1 MNVMPIESSSVTPV
15 EIRPIEM
22 PETRLNELDQ
32 KGPAFIQMLG
42 SQVDELNG
50 SLNQAD
56 QAARALAAGEDVP
69 VHDVMIAMEH
79 ARLKLQLAV
88 EVRNRVVDAY
98 QNLTNM
104 QL

>member
-1 MNVMPIESSSVTPV
+1 MNVMPIDGSSS
-15 EIRPIEM
+15 ISPIEM
-22 PETRLNELDQ
+22 RESSLDQ
-32 KGPAFIQMLG
+32 IDQRGPGFIQMLG

>member
-1 MNVMPIESSSVTPV
+1 MNVMPIESASAGMQ
-15 EIRPIEM
+15 IQPIEL
-22 PETRLNELDQ
+22 PESNRLDAAGQ
-32 KGPAFIQMLG
+32 GGQAFVQMLG
-42 SQVDELNG
+42 NQVEQLNG
-50 SLNQAD
+50 GLQQAD
-56 QAARALAAGEDVP
+56 QAARALAAGENVP

-79 ARLKLQLAV
+79 ARLQLQLAV

>member
-1 MNVMPIESSSVTPV
+1 MSVVPIDGSSFLPV
-15 EIRPIEM
+15 EIKPIDM
-22 PETRLNELDQ
+22 SGMRLNDIQ
-32 KGPAFIQMLG
+32 QGNPAFLQMLG
-42 SQVDELNG
+42 SEVDELNG

-56 QAARALAAGEDVP
+56 QAARALAAGEGIP

-88 EVRNRVVDAY
+88 EVRNRIVDAY

>member
-1 MNVMPIESSSVTPV
+1 MNVMPIEGASAAID
-15 EIRPIEM
+15 IRPIEM
-22 PETRLNELDQ
+22 PETNLDQ
-32 KGPAFIQMLG
+32 VDKGGPAFIQMLG

-56 QAARALAAGEDVP
+56 QSARALAAGEDVP

-79 ARLKLQLAV
+79 ARLKLQMAV
-88 EVRNRVVDAY
+88 EVRNRIVDAY

-104 QL
+104 QM

>member
-1 MNVMPIESSSVTPV
+1 VIVTPV
-15 EIRPIEM
+15 DGVTITPIQWSEAPSNDAVQGQPGFM
-22 PETRLNELDQ
+22 R
-32 KGPAFIQMLG
+32 MLG
-42 SQVDELNG
+42 AQVSELNSG
-50 SLNQAD
+50 INQAD
-56 QAARALAAGEDVP
+56 QAARALAAGENVP

>member
-1 MNVMPIESSSVTPV
+1 MNVMPIDASSAPV
-15 EIRPIEM
+15 QIEPIEL
-22 PETRLNELDQ
+22 PQINLERSGQ
-32 KGPAFIQMLG
+32 GSPAFIQMLG
-42 SQVDELNG
+42 SQVNELNDG
-50 SLNQAD
+50 LNQAD
-56 QAARALAAGEDVP
+56 QSARALAAGEDVP

-88 EVRNRVVDAY
+88 EVRNRIVDAY

>member
-1 MNVMPIESSSVTPV
+1 VIVTPV
-15 EIRPIEM
+15 DGVTITPIKL
-22 PETRLNELDQ
+22 PESASNDAVQGEPGFMR
-32 KGPAFIQMLG
+32 MLG
-42 SQVDELNG
+42 SQVNELNSG
-50 SLNQAD
+50 INQAD
-56 QAARALAAGEDVP
+56 QAARALAAGENVP

>member
-1 MNVMPIESSSVTPV
+1 M
-15 EIRPIEM
+15 
-22 PETRLNELDQ
+22 
-32 KGPAFIQMLG
+32 
-42 SQVDELNG
+42 
-50 SLNQAD
+50 
-56 QAARALAAGEDVP
+56 P

>member
-1 MNVMPIESSSVTPV
+1 MNVMPV
-15 EIRPIEM
+15 EGASASIQIKPIEM
-22 PETRLNELDQ
+22 PETNLDGVGQ
-32 KGPAFIQMLG
+32 GGPAFIQMMG
-42 SQVDELNG
+42 SQVGELND

-56 QAARALAAGEDVP
+56 QSARALAAGEDVP

-79 ARLKLQLAV
+79 ARLKLQMAV
-88 EVRNRVVDAY
+88 EVRNRIVDAY